1 MEFCPYCER
10 WQDES
15 AIPRLLAGRSGR
27 RGRKI
32 AGVSERVLLVVG
44 ATLFALIAAAS
55 IAAALAT

>member
-15 AIPRLLAGRSGR
+15 AIPRLLAGRG
-27 RGRKI
+27 GRKI